1 MTGPVRLA
9 PAGML
14 LAATLALVAL
24 AFPLDLSGARADPVP
39 LARAIPPAQSPRTA
53 QTPPTAQPPRAAAIP
68 VPGEA
73 SVAPVVETTVV
84 VRLRTPAL
92 PLPGTREV
100 MEEPSS
106 LYASV
111 SSLSSWP
118 RTHAIASRESLSEI
132 SRATGVSV
140 AALTSA
146 GHLSESA
153 LLRPGQALVQRT
165 SDASGGEVSLPLRA
179 HTVAQGESL
188 WGISQE
194 AGVSVD
200 AVVAANHLPEHPVL
214 RPGQV
219 LVIPAPEVALIPD
232 SAAVAVSSASWT
244 EFSSPRTRTVAP
256 GDSLW
261 GISQEAGVSL
271 DALMAANN
279 LSEGAV
285 LHSGELLVLPAPDML
300 SAPDASVRSN
310 APGSSHRTSFT
321 LGGGEHMSA
330 SGTRPRTYTVAYG
343 DTLWDISRDAGV
355 SLGEILAVNQISE
368 TDTIHPGDILVLP
381 RGARDPSLPI
391 PSLPTSVISSMDGA
405 PMVWPTPQSQRITSG
420 YGPRKHP
427 IFGKPEF
434 HTGVDIGAHW
444 HADVIAAASGIVRFV
459 GSMGGYGR
467 IIILDHGNGL
477 ESAYAHLDVTLVTR
491 GQRVEQ
497 RQLIGLVGHTGWS
510 TGPHLLFEIRRN
522 GRPVDP
528 GKPTDYQH

>member
-39 LARAIPPAQSPRTA
+39 LPRAVPSAQSPRTA
-53 QTPPTAQPPRAAAIP
+53 QAPRAAALP
-68 VPGEA
+68 VPRE
-73 SVAPVVETTVV
+73 PVETPFVERPAA

-100 MEEPSS
+100 AQEPPS

-111 SSLSSWP
+111 SSLSSWL

-140 AALTSA
+140 AAMTAA

-188 WGISQE
+188 WEISQE

-200 AVVAANHLPEHPVL
+200 AVVVANHLPDHPVL

-219 LVIPAPEVALIPD
+219 LMIPAPEVALIPD
-232 SAAVAVSSASWT
+232 SAAVGGSSASRT
-244 EFSSPRTRTVAP
+244 EFTSPRTRTVAP

-261 GISQEAGVSL
+261 AISQEAGVSL
-271 DALMAANN
+271 DALMAVNN

-300 SAPDASVRSN
+300 SAPDTAVRSN
-310 APGSSHRTSFT
+310 APGPSHRSSFT

-330 SGTRPRTYTVAYG
+330 SGSRPRTYTVAYG

-355 SLGEILAVNQISE
+355 SLGDILAVNQISE
-368 TDTIHPGDILVLP
+368 TDTIHPGDILILP
-381 RGARDPSLPI
+381 RGARDPSLPP
-391 PSLPTSVISSMDGA
+391 PSFPTSVISSMDGA

-420 YGPRKHP
+420 YGWRNHP
-427 IFGKPEF
+427 IWGKPEF
-434 HTGVDIGAHW
+434 HTGVDIGAHL

-459 GSMGGYGR
+459 GRMGGYGL

-477 ESAYAHLDVTLVTR
+477 ESAYAHLDATVVTR

-497 RQLIGLVGHTGWS
+497 RQLIGLVGRTGWS

>member
-39 LARAIPPAQSPRTA
+39 LARAVPPAQSPGTA
-53 QTPPTAQPPRAAAIP
+53 QAPRAAALP
-68 VPGEA
+68 VPRE
-73 SVAPVVETTVV
+73 PVETPFVERSAV

-92 PLPGTREV
+92 PLPGTREAAQ
-100 MEEPSS
+100 EPSS

-140 AALTSA
+140 AAMAAA
-146 GHLSESA
+146 GHLSESS

-188 WGISQE
+188 WEISQE

-200 AVVAANHLPEHPVL
+200 AVVAANHLPGHPVL

-219 LVIPAPEVALIPD
+219 LMIPAPEVALIPD
-232 SAAVAVSSASWT
+232 SAPVGGPSSRT

-271 DALMAANN
+271 DALMAVNN

-300 SAPDASVRSN
+300 PAPDTAVRSN
-310 APGSSHRTSFT
+310 APGPSHRTSLT

-368 TDTIHPGDILVLP
+368 TDTIHPGDILILP
-381 RGARDPSLPI
+381 RSARDPVLSA
-391 PSLPTSVISSMDGA
+391 SSVSDQIRVLTSMDGVT
-405 PMVWPTPQSQRITSG
+405 MIWPTSGRITSPF
-420 YGPRKHP
+420 GPRTHP
-427 IFGKPEF
+427 IFGGKEF
-434 HTGVDIGAHW
+434 HTGVDIGTRRGN
-444 HADVIAAASGIVRFV
+444 DVRAALSGIVRFA
-459 GSMGGYGR
+459 GRMGGYGR
-467 IIILDHGNGL
+467 IVILDHGSGL
-477 ESAYAHLDVTLVTR
+477 ETAYSHLDGYVVER

-497 RQLIGLVGHTGWS
+497 GQLVGIVGNTGWS
-510 TGPHLLFEIRRN
+510 TGPHLLFEVRKN
-522 GRPVDP
+522 GRPVNP
-528 GKPTDYQH
+528 MDYLHP

>member
-53 QTPPTAQPPRAAAIP
+53 QTPRTAQAPRAAALP
-68 VPGEA
+68 VPRE
-73 SVAPVVETTVV
+73 PVGTPTVETPVV
-84 VRLRTPAL
+84 VRLRAPAL

-100 MEEPSS
+100 AEEPSS

-140 AALTSA
+140 AALTA
-146 GHLSESA
+146 TGHLSESA

-165 SDASGGEVSLPLRA
+165 SDTSGGEVSLPLRA

-219 LVIPAPEVALIPD
+219 LMIPAPEVALIPD

-300 SAPDASVRSN
+300 SAPDTSVRSY
-310 APGSSHRTSFT
+310 GLSSSHRVSSP

-368 TDTIHPGDILVLP
+368 TDTIHPGDILILP
-381 RGARDPSLPI
+381 RGARDPALSN
-391 PSLPTSVISSMDGA
+391 SSVSEQIRVLTSMDGVT
-405 PMVWPTPQSQRITSG
+405 MIWPTSGRITSPF
-420 YGPRKHP
+420 GPRTHP
-427 IFGKPEF
+427 IFGGKEF
-434 HTGVDIGAHW
+434 HTGVDIGTRRGN
-444 HADVIAAASGIVRFV
+444 DVRAALSGIVRFA
-459 GSMGGYGR
+459 GRMGGYGR
-467 IIILDHGNGL
+467 IVILDHGSGL
-477 ESAYAHLDVTLVTR
+477 ETAYSHLDGYVVER

-497 RQLIGLVGHTGWS
+497 GQLVGIVGNTGWS
-510 TGPHLLFEIRRN
+510 TGPHLLFEVRKN
-522 GRPVDP
+522 GRPVNP
-528 GKPTDYQH
+528 MDYLHP